1 MIFFGVSLRILL
13 EAGCEGPQF
22 PRCGMAAAGRFAT
35 NIADFRRGTLE
46 PASIKTKFVPSRH
59 TPAFEGATIF
69 GHTKYDGWKC
79 KSLPRDVSQCA
90 SSSIADT
97 GSDDRN
103 VISDGHDNAN

>member
-46 PASIKTKFVPSRH
+46 PASIKQVRSPKTYAMLQS
-59 TPAFEGATIF
+59 F

-79 KSLPRDVSQCA
+79 KTLPRDASQCA